1 MGFFFYCCLWSLHN
15 SLVTESGSGFA
26 LPIAI
31 VAKCEEIINLA
42 QKIVIWRQLLAK
54 EKSLAKIFV
63 YRRNVTSTGGKPR
76 NYHEIVLT

>member
-1 MGFFFYCCLWSLHN
+1 M
-15 SLVTESGSGFA
+15 EKAPGFA

-63 YRRNVTSTGGKPR
+63 WRRNVTSG
-76 NYHEIVLT
+76 

>member
-1 MGFFFYCCLWSLHN
+1 MQAAMISKFALILLIFNNILIQSISNLHA
-15 SLVTESGSGFA
+15 GFA

-63 YRRNVTSTGGKPR
+63 
-76 NYHEIVLT
+76 

>member
-1 MGFFFYCCLWSLHN
+1 MTKNHEKFTRGQQVN
-15 SLVTESGSGFA
+15 DLVKTSRSAGVA

-54 EKSLAKIFV
+54 KITSEIFCLASERHLASSRFML
-63 YRRNVTSTGGKPR
+63 
-76 NYHEIVLT
+76 IVN